1 MRSMK
6 NMALLAAL
14 TAHGWVGATEV
25 IRDCTHCPALVI
37 IPAGQYVMGAPEAQS
52 RDRSFGWGGPEL
64 DVTIGAA
71 FGMGVSA
78 VTRREWA
85 AFIEATGYEMKPCVS
100 IWQHLVGADAR
111 PSWQNPLFPDGSVQ
125 TDDHPV
131 VCVGWPDAKAY
142 VDWLSMHNDGRR
154 EYFLPSEAQWEYA
167 ARAGSAGP
175 RPWPIGEACTHA
187 NVGDRRYHEGTG
199 RAEFIDCDDGHSFS
213 SPVDAFAPNAFG
225 LRDALGN
232 VWEWTADCWHPDHTR
247 NPADGAPVTAALGG
261 DCARRS
267 MRGAG
272 FPSGEWYVRFTSRG
286 GDPVETRYPV
296 IGFRVAA
303 SLTEAERAGAR
314 RPR

>member
-1 MRSMK
+1 MRNLTSVMIVSG
-6 NMALLAAL
+6 LL
-14 TAHGWVGATEV
+14 AHGWADGAELT
-25 IRDCTHCPALVI
+25 RDCEHCPALVV
-37 IPAGQYVMGAPEAQS
+37 IPAGDYVMGAPEAES

-64 DVTIGAA
+64 AVNIASA
-71 FGMGVSA
+71 FAMGVSA

-85 AFIEATGYEMKPCVS
+85 AFIDATGHQMKPCVS
-100 IWQHLVGADAR
+100 IWQHLVGADATPTWR
-111 PSWQNPLFPDGSVQ
+111 DPLFPDGSVQ

-131 VCVGWPDAKAY
+131 VCVGWHDANAY
-142 VDWLSMHNDGRR
+142 VEWLSTQNGGAR
-154 EYFLPSEAQWEYA
+154 EYHLPSEAQWEYA
-167 ARAGSAGP
+167 ARAGSTGP
-175 RPWPIGEACTHA
+175 RPWSLEEACEHA

-213 SPVDAFAPNAFG
+213 SPVDTFAPNAFG
-225 LRDALGN
+225 LRDVLGN
-232 VWEWTADCWHPDHTR
+232 VWEWTADCWHPDLSL

-303 SLTEAERAGAR
+303 GLTEAERAGAR
-314 RPR
+314 QPR